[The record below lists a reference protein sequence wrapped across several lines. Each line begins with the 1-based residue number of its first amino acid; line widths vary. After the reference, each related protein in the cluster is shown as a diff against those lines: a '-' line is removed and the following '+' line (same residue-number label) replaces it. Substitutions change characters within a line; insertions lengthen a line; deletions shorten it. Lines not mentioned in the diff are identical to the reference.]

1 MRKAGMARHDTFQ
14 SIHPPIDR
22 QRRREIL
29 SPAMAKHSSHILE
42 LARKGADHRYQ
53 ELKAEIASLEKHF
66 PHLGEP
72 REGRGAKSAQV
83 SASAAEA
90 SHPARKRRTMSAAA
104 RKKISDAQ
112 KARWAKQKGKKG

>member
-1 MRKAGMARHDTFQ
+1 
-14 SIHPPIDR
+14 
-22 QRRREIL
+22 
-29 SPAMAKHSSHILE
+29 MAKHSSHILE
-42 LARKGADHRYQ
+42 LARKGADHKYQ

-83 SASAAEA
+83 SASPAEA
-90 SHPARKRRTMSAAA
+90 SPHPA